1 MLSSQSLRA
10 ALATV
15 ACLSVAAVVA
25 PEAQARPRRPNTA
38 QIKKAQEQMKFLQQ
52 DAVRYQREV
61 AAKERE
67 IFMSFDTNNNG
78 HLEGGEKAR
87 YDKYIHAVKQ
97 GRELSPFAGIAPVGK
112 GPKDTAAK
120 SGSK

>member
-1 MLSSQSLRA
+1 MPSSQSLKT
-10 ALATV
+10 ALATFT
-15 ACLSVAAVVA
+15 CLVVVA
-25 PEAQARPRRPNTA
+25 VPSPEAHARPRRPSSA
-38 QIKKAQEQMKFLQQ
+38 QVKKAQEQMKFLQQ

-67 IFMSFDTNNNG
+67 IFTSFDTNNNG
-78 HLEGGEKAR
+78 HLEGAEKAR

-112 GPKDTAAK
+112 GPKETAAK

>member
-1 MLSSQSLRA
+1 MPSSGSLR
-10 ALATV
+10 V
-15 ACLSVAAVVA
+15 ARVTFVCLVIASVGV

-38 QIKKAQEQMKFLQQ
+38 QIKKAQEQMKYLQQ
-52 DAVRYQREV
+52 DAVRFQREV

-67 IFMSFDTNNNG
+67 IFTSFDENRNG
-78 HLEGGEKAR
+78 RLEGAEKAR
-87 YDKYIHAVKQ
+87 FDKFMHAVKQ

-112 GPKDTAAK
+112 GPKETAAK